1 MNLVLEHDG
10 MGAREKRVPCGH
22 PPAPVLRRSW
32 PMSKPS
38 INERMVAH
46 MERLLVTQGYSPQTR
61 DTYIRWTQRFTKFL
75 GYPHPRQIG
84 TKEIAAFLDHLANDR
99 GLAAATRNQAAAAIK
114 FLMREVLASDAADS
128 IKNSKGPKYVP
139 TVLSHAEASMIL
151 REMSGRK
158 RLACRLQYGTGMR
171 IGEALSLRIKDID
184 FELARID
191 IQDGKGGKGRV
202 LMLPNALR
210 SDLRN
215 LIDIVTRQ
223 HKSDMERGAGWV
235 SLPDAL
241 HLKKLRAGYELGWQ
255 FLFNSRTLTRDPA
268 TKRRGRFQLSHFCFA
283 EGVSGRRET
292 LRLTQAGNLPHTPAL
307 LCNRNTQERLRPA
320 NAARVTRSRRYP
332 DDDDLH
338 SRRRPGRHGGPKS
351 VGQRRSRRPVSA
363 PIHLAT

>member
-1 MNLVLEHDG
+1 M
-10 MGAREKRVPCGH
+10 REPN
-22 PPAPVLRRSW
+22 
-32 PMSKPS
+32 

-61 DTYIRWTQRFTKFL
+61 DTYIRWTQRFTKFM

-84 TKEIAAFLDHLANDR
+84 TREIAAFLDHLANDR
-99 GLAAATRNQAAAAIK
+99 RLAAATRNQAAAAIK

-171 IGEALSLRIKDID
+171 IGETVNLRIKDID

-191 IQDGKGGKGRV
+191 IQEGKGGKGRV

-210 SDLRN
+210 SDLRK

-223 HKSDMERGAGWV
+223 HKTDMERETGWV

-241 HLKKLRAGYELGWQ
+241 HIKKPRAGYELGWQ

-268 TKRRGRFQLSHFCFA
+268 TERRGRFHLSRSALQKAFHIA
-283 EGVSGRRET
+283 VKRSGSPKPATCHT
-292 LRLTQAGNLPHTPAL
+292 LRHSFATEILRAGYDLPTLKEL
-307 LCNRNTQERLRPA
+307 LGHNDIRTTMIYTHVVDQ
-320 NAARVTRSRRYP
+320 VGMGVRSPLDR
-332 DDDDLH
+332 DDRAD
-338 SRRRPGRHGGPKS
+338 P
-351 VGQRRSRRPVSA
+351 
-363 PIHLAT
+363 